1 MVRHL
6 AAVSWQCNQLVAFIR
21 PGRMAPATQ
30 AELLRPK
37 RGKRAV
43 QPLPAKRLLLRLL
56 CVAQPNMFRS
66 LFPFRRLLA
75 TSFLLVF
82 VNVFA
87 GQCYCATM
95 NQPMAATRL
104 ASHYADEAPAEPS
117 HPGCHGIAKAGH
129 YGDKHHSK
137 KSTRSHD
144 CCKDKSASLLSSLTT
159 PSQKQLLSPAPALL
173 PEAVAFH
180 FRPLAGQWNRTL
192 PVQLVPLRHLPP
204 KIPDIRIFIQSL
216 TV

>member
-1 MVRHL
+1 M
-6 AAVSWQCNQLVAFIR
+6 
-21 PGRMAPATQ
+21 
-30 AELLRPK
+30 
-37 RGKRAV
+37 
-43 QPLPAKRLLLRLL
+43 
-56 CVAQPNMFRS
+56 
-66 LFPFRRLLA
+66 
-75 TSFLLVF
+75 
-82 VNVFA
+82 
-87 GQCYCATM
+87 
-95 NQPMAATRL
+95 
-104 ASHYADEAPAEPS
+104 
-117 HPGCHGIAKAGH
+117 
-129 YGDKHHSK
+129 HHSK

-180 FRPLAGQWNRTL
+180 FCPLAGQWNRTL